1 MNAAR
6 GSLKAG
12 APDGAT
18 SSLPYAPAAE
28 PFIPFAS
35 TWSLPSGFGAA
46 DIATSQNLPREFG
59 RHQVSFQPVD
69 EEYGIFHAGL
79 HLNRQVKITGTVISP
94 RPFLI
99 LRMPMAGRAHVG
111 LDGGD
116 VLSETPEGY
125 GLFLHGRVGDQCSI
139 EQSPNECADLVAPVI
154 TADRLR
160 TILAGMRVPTV
171 IEKFIDGCGE
181 NYVAA
186 PKMSAAMRQLIGQ
199 IRTSPYVGDL
209 SRLHQHGQLF
219 NLLAV
224 VLSDLEGGRIHDRQP
239 SDKANAKMRAVC
251 DLLHS
256 DLGRL
261 PPLETL
267 ASAVGLSQR
276 QLARVFR
283 ASTGLTV
290 MEWVVQRRLEVASRL
305 LAEGELPIKEISHRA
320 GYAHVTSFTASFV
333 RQFGVPPA
341 EYRRTLTLHHFIS
354 GA

>member
-6 GSLKAG
+6 GSRRAG

-18 SSLPYAPAAE
+18 SPLPHAPAAE

-35 TWSLPSGFGAA
+35 TWSLPSGFGAG
-46 DIATSQNLPREFG
+46 DIAPSQNLPREFG
-59 RHQVSFQPVD
+59 RHQVTFQSVD
-69 EEYGIFHAGL
+69 EGYGIFQAGL
-79 HLNRQVKITGTVISP
+79 HFNRQIKITGTVISP

-99 LRMPMAGRAHVG
+99 LRMPVAGRAHVG
-111 LDGGD
+111 LDGGE

-139 EQSPNECADLVAPVI
+139 EQSPNESSDLVAPMI

-160 TILAGMRVPTV
+160 TILAGMRVPAV

-181 NYVAA
+181 NFVAA
-186 PKMSAAMRQLIGQ
+186 PKMSAVMRQLIGQ

-224 VLSDLEGGRIHDRQP
+224 VLSDLEDRRNHDRRQ
-239 SDKANAKMRAVC
+239 SDKANAKVRAVC
-251 DLLHS
+251 DLLRS

-267 ASAVGLSQR
+267 AGAVGLSQR
-276 QLARVFR
+276 QLAHAFR

-290 MEWVVQRRLEVASRL
+290 LEWVIKQRLEVASQL
-305 LAEGELPIKEISHRA
+305 LAEGSLPIKEISHRA
-320 GYAHVTSFTASFV
+320 GYAHVPSFSAAFT

-341 EYRRTLTLHHFIS
+341 EYRRTLGAHHFVS
-354 GA
+354 AG